1 MGKNTKASNGK
12 GLETDGGKKRKR
24 NEKVQVE
31 EPKEEFSLFGQ
42 VKNSDLD
49 DIFAKSSSF
58 AQSAPV
64 ASSSKLVAQPES
76 TQPATK
82 KSKKDNE
89 NSEVEDN
96 SEDEDDEVDND
107 AELEELSE
115 EFDDESDEDEEEEEE
130 GQAQI
135 SRIEGVEGES
145 AENDVDVAED
155 KDEDENSEAGS
166 EDMVHESVKAK
177 DEKKAKKG
185 KTLGKYTP
193 PGETSAN
200 KDRRTVFVG
209 NLPLECAKNKS
220 ALHQLQQ
227 HLLSFVP
234 SAKIESVRFRS
245 VPFAAPTA
253 SLPTDDPEKDATQ
266 RAKREKERAAAW
278 RAQNESFDLPVKK
291 SRVDN
296 DVPDQGKIF
305 LDSKGKRKVAFIK
318 KDFHSELASC
328 NAYVVFA
335 HPHPDRSSNVAPIL
349 DPFEAASTVLAA
361 NTSTFM
367 GRTIRVDSLRLPSAV
382 ALKSAGN
389 ALAKRDAWLP
399 SGTDPKKS
407 LFVGGLDY
415 ASKEEDIRVFFEELV
430 KAERGSA
437 KEKWVTGVR
446 VVRDKETQLGKG
458 FGYVHF
464 SDRESVDEILA
475 MDSKKIKF
483 AKRYLRVQP
492 CKTLPSANTL
502 NNTIKKLASAGT
514 GGTSSSK
521 NNDDKSK
528 TKSISKSFTRS
539 NGGIIPK
546 GDPKLGEKLK
556 DLSKEERRVIKNS
569 DSDRQA
575 RRLAKKK
582 SKHLLEKNQE
592 RGAVKLNL
600 SKSERERGKNA
611 KPKAKKGK
619 IRGPNAIAKMKGS
632 RA

>member
-1 MGKNTKASNGK
+1 MAKGNKINKGKAPENDAS
-12 GLETDGGKKRKR
+12 KKRKR
-24 NEKVQVE
+24 ADKSSTEQIEK
-31 EPKEEFSLFGQ
+31 KENSSLFGNVQ
-42 VKNSDLD
+42 DSELD
-49 DIFAKSSSF
+49 DIFAKSSTF
-58 AQSAPV
+58 AASSAPV

-76 TQPATK
+76 IEPVNK
-82 KSKKDNE
+82 KSKKPDTPE
-89 NSEVEDN
+89 LEDGSEVEEDEEAAE
-96 SEDEDDEVDND
+96 SGDSDKELEPEEDVADDAEDDEDDE
-107 AELEELSE
+107 ESE
-115 EFDDESDEDEEEEEE
+115 PGSD
-130 GQAQI
+130 
-135 SRIEGVEGES
+135 
-145 AENDVDVAED
+145 
-155 KDEDENSEAGS
+155 
-166 EDMVHESVKAK
+166 DMVHESMKVKADK
-177 DEKKAKKG
+177 KEKKA

-193 PGETSAN
+193 PGETSVD
-200 KDRRTVFVG
+200 KDRRTIFVG
-209 NLPLECAKNKS
+209 NLPLECAQQKS

-227 HLLSFVP
+227 HLLSSVP

-253 SLPTDDPEKDATQ
+253 ALPTDDIEKDATQ
-266 RAKREKERAAAW
+266 RVKREKERAAAW
-278 RAQNESFDLPVKK
+278 RAQNEGVELPTKK
-291 SRVDN
+291 SRGGDEE
-296 DVPDQGKIF
+296 PEQGKIF

-335 HPHPDRSSNVAPIL
+335 HPHPDRSANVAPIL

-361 NTSTFM
+361 NASTFM

-430 KAERGSA
+430 KAERGGA
-437 KEKWVTGVR
+437 EDKWVTGVR
-446 VVRDKETQLGKG
+446 IVRDKETQLGKG

-475 MDSKKIKF
+475 LDSKKIKF

-492 CKTLPSANTL
+492 CKTLPSTKTL
-502 NNTIKKLASAGT
+502 NNTIKSIASKAISANGKT
-514 GGTSSSK
+514 DKDKKIKAKPYVSS
-521 NNDDKSK
+521 
-528 TKSISKSFTRS
+528 
-539 NGGIIPK
+539 GPIPK
-546 GDPKLGEKLK
+546 GNPKLGEKIK
-556 DLSKEERRVIKNS
+556 DLSKEERKVFKSS
-569 DSDRQA
+569 DADRQA

-582 SKHLLEKNQE
+582 AKHSLEKNE
-592 RGAVKLNL
+592 KGAVKLNL
-600 SKSERERGKNA
+600 TKNERERTKGA

-619 IRGPNAIAKMKGS
+619 KRAPSAIAKMKGS